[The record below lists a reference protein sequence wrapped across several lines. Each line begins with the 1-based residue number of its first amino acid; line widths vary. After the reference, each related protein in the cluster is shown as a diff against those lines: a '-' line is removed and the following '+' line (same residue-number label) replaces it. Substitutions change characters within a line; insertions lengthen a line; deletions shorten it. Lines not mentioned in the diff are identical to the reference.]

1 MHLFRKWKV
10 EYRMLICIDVQ
21 DGKRQH
27 LSRQW
32 MQAEKLQA
40 AYDTRA
46 TVQKNDLQLIYN
58 LKKAK

>member
-1 MHLFRKWKV
+1 
-10 EYRMLICIDVQ
+10 MLIYIDVE

-27 LSRQW
+27 RSRQW

-46 TVQKNDLQLIYN
+46 TIQKNDLQLIYN